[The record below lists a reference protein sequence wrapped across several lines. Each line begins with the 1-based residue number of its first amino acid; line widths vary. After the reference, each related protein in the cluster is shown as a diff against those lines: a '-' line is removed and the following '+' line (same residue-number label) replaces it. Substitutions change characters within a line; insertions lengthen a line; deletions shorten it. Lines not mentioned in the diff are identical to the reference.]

1 MNLINE
7 EEEEI
12 NDIANH
18 PDQLDNIDNIIQNQV
33 AQNNNNDQL
42 LLKIPTKEDIIK
54 VENCS
59 FIKETKKISTF
70 YFCSC
75 SKEEFYPICEA
86 CALKCHQI
94 HKPTQTI
101 RGIYICK
108 CGECNHQITEENEKI
123 FQERK
128 KKQAQLCFY
137 SKLLE
142 VSPGNGYFKY
152 NGKILCGVCINNCVA
167 LTKEEKER
175 INEFKITEDNNNLE
189 CFCEKH
195 FEQNLVNLNLD
206 FASKPKFN
214 LCFENINFNV
224 LSKIPLTKEKYISYL
239 ISHIQKYKDNVDKG
253 NPEAIESAK
262 FFTDFITG
270 KILECF
276 SLFSSR
282 FENKYFFIEDYLK
295 DFSKKTLIQ
304 LLKIS
309 KTLNNVDEGIRGDYF
324 RTKFH
329 YAELIFN
336 YIIRKYHIQNNNIWN
351 IRTLINMNLYQRKLF
366 AHQTKKFYEFQG
378 KRDLFDSGLI
388 GDFNHIFLLLIV

>member
-1 MNLINE
+1 MKENNMNLINE

-152 NGKILCGVCINNCVA
+152 NGKIL
-167 LTKEEKER
+167 
-175 INEFKITEDNNNLE
+175 
-189 CFCEKH
+189 
-195 FEQNLVNLNLD
+195 
-206 FASKPKFN
+206 
-214 LCFENINFNV
+214 
-224 LSKIPLTKEKYISYL
+224 
-239 ISHIQKYKDNVDKG
+239 
-253 NPEAIESAK
+253 
-262 FFTDFITG
+262 
-270 KILECF
+270 
-276 SLFSSR
+276 
-282 FENKYFFIEDYLK
+282 
-295 DFSKKTLIQ
+295 
-304 LLKIS
+304 
-309 KTLNNVDEGIRGDYF
+309 
-324 RTKFH
+324 
-329 YAELIFN
+329 
-336 YIIRKYHIQNNNIWN
+336 
-351 IRTLINMNLYQRKLF
+351 
-366 AHQTKKFYEFQG
+366 
-378 KRDLFDSGLI
+378 
-388 GDFNHIFLLLIV
+388 

>member
-1 MNLINE
+1 MKEKDMNLINE

-18 PDQLDNIDNIIQNQV
+18 PEQLDDIDTRVHNQ
-33 AQNNNNDQL
+33 ANQNNASNQL
-42 LLKIPTKEDIIK
+42 LLKIPTKEEIIK

-75 SKEEFYPICEA
+75 STEEFYPICEA
-86 CALKCHQI
+86 CALKCHKI
-94 HKPTQTI
+94 HHPTQTI
-101 RGIYICK
+101 RGIYTCK
-108 CGECNHQITEENEKI
+108 CGECNHQLTEENERI

-152 NGKILCGVCINNCVA
+152 KGKILCGVCINNCVN
-167 LTKEEKER
+167 LEKDEKDR
-175 INEFKITEDNNNLE
+175 INEFKITDDTGNLE
-189 CFCEKH
+189 CFCDKH

-224 LSKIPLTKEKYISYL
+224 LSKIPLTKEKYITYL
-239 ISHIQKYKDNVDKG
+239 ITHIQNYKDNVDKG
-253 NPEAIESAK
+253 NNEATESTK

-270 KILECF
+270 KVLECF

-282 FENKYFFIEDYLK
+282 FENKYFFVEDYLK
-295 DFSKKTLIQ
+295 DFSKKIIIQ
-304 LLKIS
+304 LLKIGNINS
-309 KTLNNVDEGIRGDYF
+309 VEVGIRGDFF

-336 YIIRKYHIQNNNIWN
+336 YIIRKYNIQNNNLWN
-351 IRTLINMNLYQRKLF
+351 IRTLIMRKLF
-366 AHQTKKFYEFQG
+366 
-378 KRDLFDSGLI
+378 LI
-388 GDFNHIFLLLIV
+388 T